1 MCKPKDTFPF
11 CDKVVMMNYGKV
23 KTQLKYDHEGAP
35 VKPFVMVLMVNVNIF
50 ALDHLVNFY
59 DSVVVFIFLPS
70 PDVFIYCFVVN

>member
-11 CDKVVMMNYGKV
+11 CDKVVMMNYGKA

-70 PDVFIYCFVVN
+70 RHVFIYIALL

>member
-11 CDKVVMMNYGKV
+11 CYKVVMMNYGKV

-35 VKPFVMVLMVNVNIF
+35 VKPFVVLMVNVNIF

-59 DSVVVFIFLPS
+59 DSAVVFIFLPS
-70 PDVFIYCFVVN
+70 PYVFIYIALL